1 MNGSYK
7 AKKIILGCENLLQI
21 MSKYYCFVNC
31 ESLESFVLPPTD
43 TIPDNCGQILFEE
56 NIEDNEFFI
65 GIQFGKEIFGDFE
78 NNDFVS
84 LNSLAVVSEEI
95 SHFKI
100 ITDTVSLNSVISI
113 LEIEMLGEIDRFL
126 CLMHWNA
133 VNSQQKMNRDW
144 KNLHDICDEVFV
156 GNRFTGVN
164 DKLYIDAEALAF
176 KHLKE
181 AFSQGWDSSYY
192 DFTKINDKAKNY
204 LSNMRKSILR
214 A

>member
-1 MNGSYK
+1 MGDNYK
-7 AKKIILGCENLLQI
+7 AKNIILGCENLLKI

-31 ESLESFVLPPTD
+31 ESLDCFVLPPSD
-43 TIPDNCGQILFEE
+43 NIPGNCGQILFEE
-56 NIEDNEFFI
+56 NFENDIFFI
-65 GIQFGKEIFGDFE
+65 GIQFGKEIVGDFE
-78 NNDFVS
+78 NNDFIS

-100 ITDTVSLNSVISI
+100 ISDTVSLKSTISI

-126 CLMHWNA
+126 CLMHWNYE
-133 VNSQQKMNRDW
+133 NNFQKINKDW

-176 KHLKE
+176 RHLKE
-181 AFSQGWDSSYY
+181 AFSQEWDSSYY
-192 DFTKINDKAKNY
+192 DFSKINDKAKNY
-204 LSNMRKSILR
+204 LSNMRKYILR